1 MYAFIAFWEAIYR
14 ERRGRGKKSMTSCMH
29 RNIAIGRLLIK
40 KRDRL
45 VPNDNI
51 ILVRSMVV
59 VL

>member
-1 MYAFIAFWEAIYR
+1 MYAFIAFWEAIYI
-14 ERRGRGKKSMTSCMH
+14 ERRGRVKKSMTSCMH
-29 RNIAIGRLLIK
+29 RNVAIGRLLIK